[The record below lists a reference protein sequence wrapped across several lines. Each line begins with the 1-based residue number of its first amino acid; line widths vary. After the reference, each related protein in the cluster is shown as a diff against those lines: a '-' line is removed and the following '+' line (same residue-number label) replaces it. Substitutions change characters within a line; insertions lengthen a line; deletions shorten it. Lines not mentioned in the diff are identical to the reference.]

1 MNDEELTPDEMAKL
15 RRVMGDQR
23 GLQQDLEVPPPN
35 IWAAIEAELEAQSID
50 GSLERNVDEP
60 NVDVS
65 NVVQLKVPSGI
76 ARYLLA
82 AAVLAIAAIGVAT
95 FLDRPPEEI
104 ILASGAISNDGM
116 PLELPA
122 SGTANL
128 VSVDGMLR
136 LDVDVEQLQTDTG
149 YFELWVA
156 RPDASEVKSLGA
168 IADDGSF
175 DWPEGVDPDE
185 FTAVAI
191 SLEEDDGDP
200 SFSGIAV
207 LFGVLQA

>member
-1 MNDEELTPDEMAKL
+1 MNEEELTPNEMAEL

-23 GLQQDLEVPPPN
+23 GPLQDLEVPPPI
-35 IWAAIEAELEAQSID
+35 IWAAIESELEAEGNI
-50 GSLERNVDEP
+50 VDS
-60 NVDVS
+60 DVS
-65 NVVQLKVPSGI
+65 NVMQLKAPSGM

-82 AAVLAIAAIGVAT
+82 AAVLAIAAVGVAT

-104 ILASGAISNDGM
+104 IVASGAISNDGM

-149 YFELWVA
+149 YFELWVSK
-156 RPDASEVKSLGA
+156 PDASEVKSLGA
-168 IADDGSF
+168 ITDDGSF

-207 LFGVLQA
+207 LFGVLET